1 MNTLRL
7 IQVRLIT
14 ELFNA
19 VGGLLFS
26 LLTLSR
32 IVSYM
37 KKYTAIDC
45 IGFICFQ
52 GLDLDLGPHLAI
64 TGHQTFA
71 EYILRAMYCTIFRT
85 WFPWHS
91 GFQKT
96 ALQTRLRGG
105 LAGGVG

>member
-26 LLTLSR
+26 LLTLSK

-37 KKYTAIDC
+37 KKYTAIDY
-45 IGFICFQ
+45 IGIICFQ

-64 TGHQTFA
+64 TGHQIFT
-71 EYILRAMYCTIFRT
+71 EYILLPCIVLYLE
-85 WFPWHS
+85 H
-91 GFQKT
+91 GFLGTLGSK
-96 ALQTRLRGG
+96 G
-105 LAGGVG
+105 LLYKQG